1 MRVFPVAKT
10 VPVAA
15 ILAAGLLA
23 VACWPA
29 SLSAQTP
36 AQGAARNPA
45 NGAIPR
51 TSDGKPNLTG
61 VWQGGN
67 NRRGTWD
74 EANSGLGVGGT
85 GRDLAAPAN
94 LGSQQ
99 VVNEPAPYQPWAA
112 RKVLESFNR
121 RGIDDP
127 AALCLPPGLPRLAIT
142 GLFPQQ
148 IIQTPQQ
155 IVILYEYMNVFR
167 VIPLNARHHDD
178 LVPTYLGDSVGHWEG
193 DTLVVDV
200 IGFNDKTWL
209 TGTGTFHSEALHL
222 TERYTRLDKD
232 QINYDVTIEDPT
244 VLTRPWTV
252 HSTIMLRE
260 GTRVQEYICAENNLD
275 PGRYE
280 QLLKAGIKLER

>member
-1 MRVFPVAKT
+1 MHSRTVIAIVVSGIVSVAWFQT
-10 VPVAA
+10 
-15 ILAAGLLA
+15 
-23 VACWPA
+23 
-29 SLSAQTP
+29 SLSAQTL
-36 AQGAARNPA
+36 AGAAARAAA
-45 NGAIPR
+45 NGAVPLA
-51 TSDGKPNLTG
+51 SDGKPNLTG

-99 VVNEPAPYQPWAA
+99 VISEPAPYQPWAA
-112 RKVLESFNR
+112 KKVLESFNK

-167 VIPLNARHHDD
+167 VIPLNAKHHAD

-222 TERYTRLDKD
+222 TERYTRVDKD
-232 QINYDVTIEDPT
+232 QINYDVTIEDPN

-260 GTRVQEYICAENNLD
+260 GTRVQEYVCAENNLD

-280 QLLKAGIKLER
+280 KLLKDGVKITRP